1 MQKKKKKK
9 KQLSYIMDI
18 VSLKKEAARWDS
30 YLRLG
35 KILMSNKILH

>member
-1 MQKKKKKK
+1 MQKKKK
-9 KQLSYIMDI
+9 SYHIMEI